1 MTRRIMV
8 RLTDEEYDEVRRKA
22 EECCLTIC
30 AYTRHRLKG
39 AQPRLRMTEE
49 ERTAIGSLSDARGD
63 IVKLFGFLKGKP
75 LNDRERI
82 MRSQIFM
89 QKWKEAA
96 QTILGRMV
104 EIEKSFNE

>member
-1 MTRRIMV
+1 MTMDV
-8 RLTDEEYDEVRRKA
+8 LA
-22 EECCLTIC
+22 L
-30 AYTRHRLKG
+30 ASSHRQQFTTK
-39 AQPRLRMTEE
+39 
-49 ERTAIGSLSDARGD
+49 SDARGD